1 MVVAFG
7 LFFTQHRHII
17 LCHPMPLNVRHY
29 SRRMGVN
36 SPATPGASVV
46 YTKRG
51 TPQPK
56 PPIYLIGIPFLPP
69 SPTSTALDT
78 RPRAELAPHG
88 ANKRLDRPSS
98 ARLGPSHRWN
108 SGTPPGTVGGGFRQ
122 GGGGGRGRPKTR
134 ASNLPPSQQAS
145 LPVPPAAL
153 SATMGSLTE
162 GARKVEVWVPCVYPL
177 VVCVMP
183 RARWNMECACTANYA
198 SARLSLT

>member
-1 MVVAFG
+1 MALTRHMVAAFG
-7 LFFTQHRHII
+7 LFFAQHRHIVV
-17 LCHPMPLNVRHY
+17 CRPMPLNVRHF

-36 SPATPGASVV
+36 APPTPDASAV

-56 PPIYLIGIPFLPP
+56 PPRPPIGIPFLPP
-69 SPTSTALDT
+69 SPTLMVLDT

-108 SGTPPGTVGGGFRQ
+108 SGTPPGAGGGGFRQ

-134 ASNLPPSQQAS
+134 APNLPPSQQAS

-162 GARKVEVWVPCVYPL
+162 GARKVELRIPCACPL

-183 RARWNMECACTANYA
+183 RAC
-198 SARLSLT
+198 